1 MTKNETSKLLIYL
14 RASYPAHYMKFTD
27 ADYQAM
33 IDAWTVTL
41 NDYEFDAVFA
51 GAQAFVAT
59 DRAGFPPSVG
69 QILGCMTQ
77 ATQNPVQQITAA
89 EAWDWVYKALENLD
103 WMHPEREYDKL
114 PRIAQKII
122 GSPEA
127 LKEIAAMP
135 TTDVLIGEKA
145 RFIHAYDAYKE
156 KEHEY
161 EKIPERIRDL
171 IEEHTPR
178 YVPVNPD
185 RLSTQQIEDERQKQ
199 NRFLEMIEG

>member
-27 ADYQAM
+27 ADYEAM

-41 NDYEFDAVFA
+41 NDYDFEPVFA

-69 QILGCMTQ
+69 QILGCMKKAIEDPGEQ
-77 ATQNPVQQITAA
+77 MTAA
-89 EAWDWVYKALENLD
+89 EMWSIVYKALENLD
-103 WMHPEREYDKL
+103 WMYPEREYEKL
-114 PRIAQKII
+114 PRIAQKIV
-122 GSPEA
+122 GSPDA

-145 RFIHAYDAYKE
+145 RFIHAFDAYKE

-161 EKIPERIRDL
+161 EQIPERIRDL
-171 IEEHTPR
+171 IEEHSPK
-178 YVPVNPD
+178 YKAINPD
-185 RLSTQQIEDERQKQ
+185 ILSPQEIEDERQKQ
-199 NRFLEMIEG
+199 NRFLKMIEG

>member
-27 ADYQAM
+27 TDYEAM

-41 NDYEFDAVFA
+41 NDYDFNAVFA

-69 QILGCMTQ
+69 QILGCMQQ
-77 ATQNPVQQITAA
+77 AAKAPIRQMTGA
-89 EAWDWVYKALENLD
+89 EMWDLVYKALENLD
-103 WMHPEREYDKL
+103 WMHPEREYEKL
-114 PRIAQKII
+114 PRIAQKIV
-122 GSPEA
+122 GSPAA

-135 TTDVLIGEKA
+135 TTDVMIGERA
-145 RFIHAYDAYKE
+145 RFIHRFESYMEQENHYEEIPQNVRDMIA
-156 KEHEY
+156 EHSP
-161 EKIPERIRDL
+161 K
-171 IEEHTPR
+171 

-185 RLSTQQIEDERQKQ
+185 ILTPQQLEDERQKQ
-199 NRFLEMIEG
+199 NQFLKMLEG